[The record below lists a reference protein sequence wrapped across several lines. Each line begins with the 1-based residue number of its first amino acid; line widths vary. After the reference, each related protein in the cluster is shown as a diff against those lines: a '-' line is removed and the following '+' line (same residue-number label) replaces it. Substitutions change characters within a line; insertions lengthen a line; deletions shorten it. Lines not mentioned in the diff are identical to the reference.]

1 MKVQKLSRLGSL
13 LIAVAVLGFVGPSD
27 AALRSLDGTLSLT
40 IGQLGGPSLTGSG
53 QGVSNG
59 AFGLATV
66 PAGLIAVTGTV
77 SVPITPP
84 ALNLGKITVMGPV
97 ANSAGS
103 FNPGGSMGNNG
114 IANLFFTSGLAA
126 GSVPLAY
133 VGGGGSTIVFLSG
146 LPLTVV
152 GATWTNLGASAGDP
166 TKTIMITK
174 TAAGIP
180 ITLTATAFDQRTAS
194 GQGTVQ
200 LIAAAHVKIFG
211 GSLGTLPV
219 VGVLTLQYGAAVP
232 EPSLLLLLG
241 SGVVGFV
248 AFGRARSRA

>member
-13 LIAVAVLGFVGPSD
+13 LVAVIVLGFVGPSD

-53 QGVSNG
+53 QGVSDG

-66 PAGLIAVTGTV
+66 PAGLMGATGTV

-84 ALNLGKITVMGPV
+84 VLNLGKITVMGPV
-97 ANSAGS
+97 ANLAGS
-103 FNPGGSMGNNG
+103 FNPGGVMGHN
-114 IANLFFTSGLAA
+114 IVANLFFTGGTAA

-133 VGGGGSTIVFLSG
+133 VGGGGTGMALMSG
-146 LPLTVV
+146 LPLTIL
-152 GATWTNLGASAGDP
+152 GAGWTNLGASAGDP
-166 TKTIMITK
+166 TKTIMITQ

-180 ITLTATAFDQRTAS
+180 ITLTATAFDQRTAG
-194 GQGTVQ
+194 GQGTLQ
-200 LIAAAHVKIFG
+200 LVAPALVKLFG
-211 GSLGTLPV
+211 GSLGNLPV
-219 VGVLTLQYGAAVP
+219 VGVLTLEYGAAVP

-241 SGVVGFV
+241 SGVVGLL
-248 AFGRARSRA
+248 ALGRARRRV